1 MNIKPLSHFYFD
13 IISSRWYHFML
24 GFFVLLNIIINNSY
38 FCLSPLILTTFIF
51 NRWACAKLV
60 CYLFIM

>member
-1 MNIKPLSHFYFD
+1 
-13 IISSRWYHFML
+13 ML

-38 FCLSPLILTTFIF
+38 FCLSHLTLTTFIF

-60 CYLFIM
+60 CYLFIMQNDKGIEYVE